1 MLKANPEIVFH
12 LAAQPL
18 VRESYETLIETWET
32 NVIGTANLL
41 QACRKLDNL
50 KSIIVITSDKCY
62 ENIEINKGYKESDP
76 LGGHDPY
83 SSSKA
88 AVEFLVSSF
97 RKSFS

>member
-1 MLKANPEIVFH
+1 MKSSKIRSNQV
-12 LAAQPL
+12 
-18 VRESYETLIETWET
+18 TL
-32 NVIGTANLL
+32 
-41 QACRKLDNL
+41 L
-50 KSIIVITSDKCY
+50 KSVKSS

-97 RKSFS
+97 RKSFFLELGSPA